1 MEHDFATALMI
12 ASGKGHGEVFGKLL
26 GKGASMGVE
35 EEGPPCGHPVSLFL
49 FFHAALYVM
58 DTDYL

>member
-35 EEGPPCGHPVSLFL
+35 EEGPHVGHPVSLFL
-49 FFHAALYVM
+49 FF
-58 DTDYL
+58 